1 MVQHPWLQ
9 VFKATFIPHMEWSF
23 QWLFII
29 TGVLGTTISPYMFF
43 WQAAE
48 ETEEERMQHLLVG
61 NSKPHINWRFIHNL
75 RLDTIVGMLFSQIGA
90 WAIILVAATVLNGN
104 GITDIKTA
112 ADAAKALEPLV
123 QTFPNAGFMA
133 KLLFSIGVIG
143 LGLLSIPILAGSAAY
158 ALTEALGV
166 KEGLNLTFIKEYR

>member
-1 MVQHPWLQ
+1 
-9 VFKATFIPHMEWSF
+9 
-23 QWLFII
+23 
-29 TGVLGTTISPYMFF
+29 
-43 WQAAE
+43 
-48 ETEEERMQHLLVG
+48 
-61 NSKPHINWRFIHNL
+61 
-75 RLDTIVGMLFSQIGA
+75 MLFSQIGA

-166 KEGLNLTFIKEYR
+166 KEGLNLKFKKRTVFTAQLFSPRLSDYS